1 MDPNFSLT
9 QRKML
14 ERHRAWAKSKGISA
28 DRIRPQ
34 VLKLYAKLTTASDTL
49 VFNTQYDQPSIL
61 PTENRLKRDSI
72 MFVNLVGVA
81 LHKVPV
87 FAGAK
92 YPHNSPLVF
101 YPDKNIFA
109 DAAAAP
115 GVVAEHQCLEAVY
128 NGVLTF
134 KTNTTVRLEDYPTN
148 VFRSVPLTQNGAASH
163 PSAGLDLVDINTS
176 FYMYGNTDNKFTLNI
191 GAGDRNGITGGAES
205 ENYVCLVL
213 AGFEVVEAAKSNLR
227 IDDLNAMLER

>member
-1 MDPNFSLT
+1 MDANFSLT

-14 ERHRAWAKSKGISA
+14 ERHRAWAKSKGIPA
-28 DRIRPQ
+28 EKIRPQ
-34 VLKLYAKLTTASDTL
+34 ILKLYAKLTTTSDQL
-49 VFNTQYDQPSIL
+49 VFNTQYDQPSVL
-61 PTENRLKRDSI
+61 PVENRLKRDSI
-72 MFVNLVGVA
+72 MFVNLLGVS

-87 FAGAK
+87 FAGTK
-92 YPHNSPLVF
+92 YPQNSPLIS

-128 NGVLTF
+128 NGLLTF

-148 VFRSVPLTQNGAASH
+148 VFRIVPQTQNAATSH
-163 PSAGLDLVDINTS
+163 PSSGMDLVDINTS
-176 FYMYGNTDNKFTLNI
+176 FFMFGNTDNKFVLNI

-205 ENYVCLVL
+205 ENYVCLLL
-213 AGFEVVEAAKSNLR
+213 AGFEVVEAGKSNLR